1 MGRRDAHKIIPHL
14 LSNVFSLAG
23 AIAIAI
29 TIYLASF
36 SPIAIAQ
43 PASDA
48 CLLEAMENASPET
61 TVRQLRASCS
71 ELISDGVAAS
81 QRRLSVGDRTI
92 IAERQSLDRPYSI
105 TPHRPNF
112 VIPISHNATPS
123 QYEDFVDLGNES
135 IDHTEAEFQVSIK
148 FPLAQDIFDGN
159 TDLLVGYT
167 SHSWW
172 QLYNDASAPFRETNY
187 EPEIFLRHYGGPEI
201 LGAQVAFWDFGFN
214 HQSNGRSNLDNREI
228 SRSWNRL
235 TGTVGFEF
243 GDLAMALKAWYRL
256 PEDDEDDDN
265 PDIHQY
271 LGYGSVEAVYT
282 PNRNTFSLKYRPGTE
297 EDSIE
302 ATWSYPINSHLRIF
316 ARAFKGYG
324 ESLLDY
330 DREVERFGIGF
341 AINDILMR

>member
-1 MGRRDAHKIIPHL
+1 MVRKGTRKITTRPLIRA
-14 LSNVFSLAG
+14 F
-23 AIAIAI
+23 
-29 TIYLASF
+29 SF
-36 SPIAIAQ
+36 SSIIAMSVLSLSPKATAQ
-43 PASDA
+43 ASDA
-48 CLLEAMENASPET
+48 CLLEAMTNASPET
-61 TVRQLRASCS
+61 TLAQLRASCS
-71 ELISDGVAAS
+71 DLISEEVAVS
-81 QRRLSVGDRTI
+81 RISLSIADQTI
-92 IAERQSLDRPYSI
+92 ITDRQNLDREYSI

-123 QYEDFVDLGNES
+123 QYEDLIDLGDVS

-148 FPLAQDIFDGN
+148 FPLAQGMFDGN

-187 EPEIFLRHYGGPEI
+187 EPEIFLRHYGGPKI
-201 LGAQVAFWDFGFN
+201 FGAQTAFWDFGFN
-214 HQSNGRSNLDNREI
+214 HQSNGRSSLDNI
-228 SRSWNRL
+228 KVSRSWNRL

-243 GDLAMALKAWYRL
+243 GDLSMAVQAWYRI
-256 PEDDEDDDN
+256 PENDEGDDN
-265 PDIHQY
+265 PNLYQY

-282 PNRNTFSLKYRPGTE
+282 PNRNTFNLKYRPGTKK
-297 EDSIE
+297 DSIE
-302 ATWSYPINSHLRIF
+302 ATWSYPINSHLRIY

-330 DREVERFGIGF
+330 DREVERIGIGF